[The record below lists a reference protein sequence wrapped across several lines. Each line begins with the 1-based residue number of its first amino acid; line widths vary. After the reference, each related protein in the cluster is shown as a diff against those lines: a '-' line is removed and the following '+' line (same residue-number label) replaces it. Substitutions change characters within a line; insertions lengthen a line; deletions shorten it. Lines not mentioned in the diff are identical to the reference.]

1 MAEFVS
7 RRGDAFWRRSNKA
20 GSEGGLVA
28 SPRFFFFFLFFP
40 RLLFPGPSS
49 HGNRPRTDNTHSACV
64 DPADRKLCLLH
75 KSSRLLLLGLLGENK
90 TKKMLLFMLKKQKK
104 KRDFLI
110 PILHLRRIMSSLE
123 QLDRGAFKCSDQSSS
138 SGR

>member
-7 RRGDAFWRRSNKA
+7 GRGDAFWRRSNKA

-28 SPRFFFFFLFFP
+28 SHQVFFPFFP

-75 KSSRLLLLGLLGENK
+75 KSSRLLLLELLGYKK
-90 TKKMLLFMLKKQKK
+90 TQKNAAFHVK
-104 KRDFLI
+104 ETKNRDFLI
-110 PILHLRRIMSSLE
+110 PILHLRRSC
-123 QLDRGAFKCSDQSSS
+123 RV
-138 SGR
+138 